1 MINSVKIKTVLIT
14 TVMCVLVS
22 CKDNDTM
29 GKESN
34 TEMGGAYSDSTN
46 VDAATNNMQTS
57 PGTNGGT
64 LDNNSNDIN
73 GRGTG
78 TRESGAIT
86 DTMNNGSRTN
96 RNNTDDMRTTPRSG
110 TNNNG
115 GSLDGE
121 GSRGTTNPNPRQ

>member
-1 MINSVKIKTVLIT
+1 MINSVKIKAVLIT

-22 CKDNDTM
+22 CKGNDTM
-29 GKESN
+29 EKESN
-34 TEMGGAYSDSTN
+34 TETGGAYSDSTN
-46 VDAATNNMQTS
+46 IDPATNNMQTS
-57 PGTNGGT
+57 PGTNDGT

-73 GRGTG
+73 GTGTGETG
-78 TRESGAIT
+78 TRT
-86 DTMNNGSRTN
+86 DTTNNTSRTN
-96 RNNTDDMRTTPRSG
+96 RNNTDGMRTTPRSG

>member
-1 MINSVKIKTVLIT
+1 MKNSVKIKTVLIT

-22 CKDNDTM
+22 CKGNDTM
-29 GKESN
+29 EKESN
-34 TEMGGAYSDSTN
+34 TEMNGAYSDSTN
-46 VDAATNNMQTS
+46 IDPATNNMQTS
-57 PGTNGGT
+57 PGTNDGT

-73 GRGTG
+73 GTGTGETG
-78 TRESGAIT
+78 TRT
-86 DTMNNGSRTN
+86 DTTNNGSRTN
-96 RNNTDDMRTTPRSG
+96 RNNTDGMRTTPRSG

>member
-1 MINSVKIKTVLIT
+1 MKNSVKIKTVLIT

-22 CKDNDTM
+22 CKGNDTN
-29 GKESN
+29 GKESD
-34 TEMGGAYSDSTN
+34 TEMGGGYSDSTN
-46 VDAATNNMQTS
+46 VDPATNNMQTS

-73 GRGTG
+73 GTGTG
-78 TRESGAIT
+78 ESGTRT

-96 RNNTDDMRTTPRSG
+96 RNNTDGMRTTPRSG

>member
-1 MINSVKIKTVLIT
+1 MKNSVKIKTVLIT

-22 CKDNDTM
+22 CKGNDTM
-29 GKESN
+29 EKESN
-34 TEMGGAYSDSTN
+34 TETGGAYSDSTN
-46 VDAATNNMQTS
+46 INPATNNMQTS

-73 GRGTG
+73 GTGTGETG
-78 TRESGAIT
+78 TRT
-86 DTMNNGSRTN
+86 DTTNNGSRTN
-96 RNNTDDMRTTPRSG
+96 RNNTDGMRTTPRSG

>member
-1 MINSVKIKTVLIT
+1 MKNSVKIKTVLIT

-96 RNNTDDMRTTPRSG
+96 RNNTDGMRTTPRSG

>member
-1 MINSVKIKTVLIT
+1 MINSVRIKAVLIT

-22 CKDNDTM
+22 CKGNDDTM
-29 GKESN
+29 GNESN
-34 TEMGGAYSDSTN
+34 TEIGVTYSDSTN
-46 VDAATNNMQTS
+46 ADPATNNMQTS

-73 GRGTG
+73 GTE
-78 TRESGAIT
+78 TRESGTRT

-96 RNNTDDMRTTPRSG
+96 RNNTNDIGTTPRSG